1 MKLKHLGIALL
12 LHAGAIGLAFW
23 QLTPR
28 RVQETHQPAVVSAG
42 LRVFE
47 QQQAQPEDAFTPP
60 QPAPEQPVEEPG
72 ELPPPTEILLP
83 PEEPQPEPERPR
95 PLAPVEPTLP
105 EPERSPQPSRF
116 PRPQPAP
123 QPSPSQPTAETQP
136 VAAESPAA
144 SRASS
149 GPVTAPETP
158 PRILNPDWPLLV
170 RKGFTGRVV
179 IDVVVRLD
187 GRAHDIEVIEGT
199 GRAEWD
205 QALVDTFRNAN
216 YLPGYLNGQ
225 PVICKHRYSITFR
238 KK

>member
-1 MKLKHLGIALL
+1 MKFQHLGIALL

-42 LRVFE
+42 IRVFE
-47 QQQAQPEDAFTPP
+47 QQAQPDEAFTPP
-60 QPAPEQPVEEPG
+60 SPAPEQPVEGPG

-83 PEEPQPEPERPR
+83 PEEPQPEPEPPQ
-95 PLAPVEPTLP
+95 PLTPVEETLP
-105 EPERSPQPSRF
+105 APERSRQPSLF
-116 PRPQPAP
+116 PRPQRAKPPAEP
-123 QPSPSQPTAETQP
+123 PPA
-136 VAAESPAA
+136 AAESPATT
-144 SRASS
+144 RASS

-187 GRAHDIEVIEGT
+187 GRAYEIEVIEGT

-238 KK
+238 KR

>member
-1 MKLKHLGIALL
+1 MKFQHLGIALL

-42 LRVFE
+42 IRVFE
-47 QQQAQPEDAFTPP
+47 QQVQPEEAFTPP
-60 QPAPEQPVEEPG
+60 SPAPEQPVEGPG

-83 PEEPQPEPERPR
+83 PEEPQPEPEPPQ
-95 PLAPVEPTLP
+95 PLTPTEETLP
-105 EPERSPQPSRF
+105 APERSPQPSLF
-116 PRPQPAP
+116 PRPRRAKPPAEP
-123 QPSPSQPTAETQP
+123 PPA
-136 VAAESPAA
+136 AAESPATA
-144 SRASS
+144 RASS

-187 GRAHDIEVIEGT
+187 GRAYEIEVIEGT

-238 KK
+238 KR

>member
-1 MKLKHLGIALL
+1 MKLQHLGIALL

-42 LRVFE
+42 IRVFE
-47 QQQAQPEDAFTPP
+47 QQAQPEEAFTPP
-60 QPAPEQPVEEPG
+60 SPAPEQPVEGPG

-83 PEEPQPEPERPR
+83 PEEPQPEPEPPQ
-95 PLAPVEPTLP
+95 PLTPVEETLP
-105 EPERSPQPSRF
+105 APERSRQPSLF
-116 PRPQPAP
+116 PRPQRAKPPAEP
-123 QPSPSQPTAETQP
+123 QP
-136 VAAESPAA
+136 VATESPATT
-144 SRASS
+144 RASS

-158 PRILNPDWPLLV
+158 PRILNPEWPLLV

-187 GRAHDIEVIEGT
+187 GRAYEIEVIEGT

-238 KK
+238 KR

>member
-47 QQQAQPEDAFTPP
+47 QQQAQPEEVFTPP
-60 QPAPEQPVEEPG
+60 QPAPEQPVEGPG

-83 PEEPQPEPERPR
+83 PEEPQPEPEPPQ
-95 PLAPVEPTLP
+95 PLTQLEETLP
-105 EPERSPQPSRF
+105 APERSRQPSLF
-116 PRPQPAP
+116 PRPQRAKPPAEP
-123 QPSPSQPTAETQP
+123 QP
-136 VAAESPAA
+136 VATESPAA
-144 SRASS
+144 TRASS

-187 GRAHDIEVIEGT
+187 GRAYDIEVIEGT

-205 QALVDTFRNAN
+205 KALVDTFRNAN

-238 KK
+238 KR

>member
-1 MKLKHLGIALL
+1 MKFQHLGIALL

-42 LRVFE
+42 IRVFE
-47 QQQAQPEDAFTPP
+47 QQAQPEEAFTPP
-60 QPAPEQPVEEPG
+60 SPAPEQPVEGPG

-83 PEEPQPEPERPR
+83 PEEPQPEPEPPQ
-95 PLAPVEPTLP
+95 PLTPIEESLP
-105 EPERSPQPSRF
+105 APERSPQPSLF
-116 PRPQPAP
+116 PRPQRAKTPAEP
-123 QPSPSQPTAETQP
+123 PPA
-136 VAAESPAA
+136 AAESPATA
-144 SRASS
+144 RGSS

-158 PRILNPDWPLLV
+158 PRILNPEWPLLV

-187 GRAHDIEVIEGT
+187 GRAYEIEVIEGT

-238 KK
+238 KR